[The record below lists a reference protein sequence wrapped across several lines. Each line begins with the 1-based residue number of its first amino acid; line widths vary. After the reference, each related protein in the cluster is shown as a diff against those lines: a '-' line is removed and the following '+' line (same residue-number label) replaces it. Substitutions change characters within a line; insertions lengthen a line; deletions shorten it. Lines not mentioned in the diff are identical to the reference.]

1 MRDEGPRGEAEEGG
15 KGEGAAGASPPVP
28 PLGED
33 DAREGCPLKYHTLK
47 NFVYECNLVQE
58 VNK

>member
-1 MRDEGPRGEAEEGG
+1 MRDEGPRGEAEEGR

>member
-33 DAREGCPLKYHTLK
+33 DAREGCPLKYHTL
-47 NFVYECNLVQE
+47 
-58 VNK
+58 